1 VHGSDRVVVWML
13 CAAERK
19 PADAAP
25 AVVHE
30 LDTVLPG
37 QQQSFSLFIFAGA
50 AYTQVTCTASG
61 AGCVFLMSCT
71 VLVHVYQVGWV
82 LCVCCVSC
90 LSELFLDACG
100 LIAAGLVSRPT
111 QWMTSRFQCWRLNL
125 IESCSVSGL
134 FAVVECVV
142 LYAGSTAVGA
152 CVGV

>member
-1 VHGSDRVVVWML
+1 MQHQLL
-13 CAAERK
+13 CMSLTPCFLANSSLS
-19 PADAAP
+19 PF
-25 AVVHE
+25 
-30 LDTVLPG
+30 
-37 QQQSFSLFIFAGA
+37 SFLLVQLTRRSA
-50 AYTQVTCTASG
+50 CTASG

-82 LCVCCVSC
+82 LCVCCGSC

-142 LYAGSTAVGA
+142 LYAGIMPGQSAWAGSK
-152 CVGV
+152 